1 MIRRFVAFCL
11 TLAAMGT
18 IVAQGVMPA
27 RPLMVAYDDEKA
39 VAREAYRESP
49 YYMELSGAW
58 RQKNTD
64 SSILYIKQL
73 DVEHTWKDYRVYLNV
88 RAGHACRVY
97 LGNKVVGYGD
107 DSRQWNEFLLNPF
120 LKYGKQNTLT
130 IETLKH
136 PVGALLEDSSI
147 ATGLNGE
154 PFILFKTDPG
164 ISDLTLT
171 ADYDA
176 AYDAGTLTVDAS
188 LFNSSRKGRY
198 YVEVE
203 VLDPKGK
210 QLDRMG
216 RWVIYD
222 KSADERTEISR
233 TWSGIMPWS
242 AESPSLYTV
251 LVRLRNEKMEEVEL
265 VGANI
270 GFRRVEVKDKAL
282 LVNGKPITLR
292 GVTYGVEHTEGAASR
307 QQMERTIQAM
317 KQNGI
322 NAVRTSR
329 YSPMEPYFYSLC
341 DRYGLYVVAD
351 ANLKPASS
359 GKRVVATEKDMIPLF
374 EQRVEHLYGRYKNHP
389 SIIMWSLGNTLDNGV
404 CMTAAYKR
412 LKSLDK
418 SRPVMF
424 SGAQMGENTDIIAPT
439 FPKESELR
447 QTLEKADRP
456 VVMARIVDAAHFPQ
470 IGGLWQLVDDRVQL
484 QGGFLDAW
492 PLSADMLYDIRNLYA
507 PFTVTLIRVGGGEGE
522 FRVANNCDFASFAR
536 YKLEYTIYTNLRP
549 NIISG
554 ELPLAVKAGESEKV
568 GMRIPQLDLQQGE
581 EPYIRFDIA
590 QRAEGRT
597 PEMPVSRTVFPL
609 DMRRP
614 VPERFVPSGDT
625 IQYYT
630 DSTNTLHVLFAG
642 LHATYDH
649 SFNVFPAGAVNKYCL
664 ATPYLAFEGHLNWEP
679 AVLAYNHRA
688 IDANTL
694 CIDAMVRYTAKDG
707 RTMCDVRET
716 YVIYGNGDITVDYK
730 YSTPDGNSGKLT
742 PIIYALNWQQNQ
754 TIHWYGQKHE
764 TAIAT
769 RPVEKGTWHPVKVNS
784 LVAEEFGYQEE
795 RHEVRWCMM
804 TYEQGPTMM
813 ARLAEPS
820 FTMRQNPA
828 GLTLLPKCNG
838 QTVRLIL
845 SPWRQSVDSLAQVFE
860 ASAMQYPV
868 VSSGIP
874 EPPVIKADAVRFAQP
889 LTVSIKAVTDG
900 DIRYTIDGSDPTPSS
915 PLYTKPF
922 VINATT
928 VVKARLFAKDMPP
941 SFTASRKFNYDY
953 IYKTTFSRKPNT
965 PYNVGTDT
973 ILFDGERASLSNLT
987 SGWLGFSG
995 GDITTTI
1002 DLAKP
1007 IDVEAVVLRY
1017 AHNPATWAFAPR
1029 VVMITMTSDGTNYGD
1044 AITDT
1049 IGFNPAD
1056 QGQTEARVVELRVPV
1071 DGHDVSHIKVVAN
1084 TIGTIPTWHRGKGL
1098 NPWLLMDE
1106 IEVIEKMKD

>member
-1 MIRRFVAFCL
+1 MIRRIVALFL
-11 TLAAMGT
+11 TFAA
-18 IVAQGVMPA
+18 ISIVVAQGVVPA
-27 RPLMVAYDDEKA
+27 RPLMVAYDDDKA
-39 VAREAYRESP
+39 VIRETYRESP
-49 YYMELSGAW
+49 YYMELTGSW
-58 RQKNTD
+58 RQKQTD
-64 SSILYIKQL
+64 SSVMYTKQI
-73 DVEHTWKDYRVYLNV
+73 DVERTWKDYRVFLGV

-97 LGNKVVGYGD
+97 VGGKLVGYGD
-107 DSRQWNEFLLNPF
+107 DSRHWNEFLLSPF
-120 LKYGKQNTLT
+120 LRYGKQNTLI
-130 IETLKH
+130 IETLKK
-136 PVGALLEDSSI
+136 PVGALLEDNTI
-147 ATGLNGE
+147 ETGLNGE
-154 PFILFKTDPG
+154 PYIIFKTDPG
-164 ISDLTLT
+164 VSDLTLT

-176 AYDAGTLTVDAS
+176 TLDAGTLTVDVS
-188 LFNSSRKGRY
+188 LFNSSKKGRY

-203 VLDPKGK
+203 VVDPKGR

-222 KSADERTEISR
+222 KSTDERTEISR
-233 TWSGIMPWS
+233 TWPGVMPWS
-242 AESPSLYTV
+242 AEQPSLYTV
-251 LVRLRNEKMEEVEL
+251 IVRLRNEKMEEEEL

-270 GFRRVEVKDKAL
+270 GFRRVEIKDKAL
-282 LVNGKPITLR
+282 LVNGKPVTLR
-292 GVTYGVEHTEGAASR
+292 GVTYGVEHTEGLASR
-307 QQMERTIQAM
+307 QQMERTLQTM
-317 KQNGI
+317 KKNGV

-351 ANLKPASS
+351 ANIMPASS

-374 EQRVEHLYGRYKNHP
+374 EQRVEHLYGSYKNHP
-389 SIIMWSLGNTLDNGV
+389 SIIIWSLGNTLDNGV

-412 LKSLDK
+412 LKTLDK
-418 SRPVMF
+418 SRPVLF
-424 SGAQMGENTDIIAPT
+424 SGAQMGDNTDIIAPT
-439 FPKESELR
+439 FPKEAELR
-447 QTLEKADRP
+447 QTLEKANRP
-456 VVMARIVDAAHFPQ
+456 VIMARSVDAPHYEQ
-470 IGGLWQLVDDRVQL
+470 IGGLWQLVDDREQL

-492 PLSADMLYDIRNLYA
+492 PLSSDMLYDLRNLYS
-507 PFTVTLIRVGGGEGE
+507 PFNITKIRIGGGEGE
-522 FRVANNCDFASFAR
+522 FRVANNCDFSSFAR

-549 NIISG
+549 NIIAG

-581 EPYIRFDIA
+581 EPYIKFDIS

-597 PEMPVSRTVFPL
+597 PEIPVSHTVFPL

-614 VPERFVPSGDT
+614 VPEKFVPNGDT
-625 IQYYT
+625 IHSYT
-630 DSTNTLHVLFAG
+630 DSTGVLHVLFSD
-642 LHATYDH
+642 LHVVYDQSLKIYPANAFKKH
-649 SFNVFPAGAVNKYCL
+649 SL
-664 ATPYLAFEGHLNWEP
+664 ATPALAFEGHLDWEP
-679 AVLAYNHRA
+679 TVLAYNHRV

-694 CIDAMVRYTAKDG
+694 CIDAMVRYNAKDG

-730 YSTPDGNSGKLT
+730 YSTPEGSGGKLV
-742 PIIYALNWQQNQ
+742 PIIFALDWQENQN
-754 TIHWYGQKHE
+754 IYWYGQEHE

-769 RPVEKGTWHPVKVNS
+769 RPVEKGTWHPVLVNTIP
-784 LVAEEFGYQEE
+784 ADEFGYMEK
-795 RHEVRWCMM
+795 RHEVRWCML
-804 TYEQGPTMM
+804 TNTQGPTMM

-820 FTMRQNPA
+820 FTMRQHPA
-828 GLTLLPKCNG
+828 GLTLLPKDNS

-845 SPWRQSVDSLAQVFE
+845 TPWRQSIDSLDPIFE
-860 ASAMQYPV
+860 ASAVQYPV

-874 EPPVIKADAVRFAQP
+874 EPPVIKANAVRFAQP
-889 LTVSIKAVTDG
+889 LTVSITAAAAG
-900 DIRYTIDGSDPTPSS
+900 DIRYTLDGSDPTAES

-973 ILFDGERASLSNLT
+973 ILFDGERATVSNLT

-995 GDITTTI
+995 DDVATII

-1029 VVMITMTSDGTNYGD
+1029 TVTITVSTDGKGYAD
-1044 AITDT
+1044 AAVDT
-1049 IGFNPAD
+1049 IPFDPAD
-1056 QGQTEARVVELRVPV
+1056 QEQTDARVVELRVPV
-1071 DGHDVSHIKVVAN
+1071 AGRQVTHIKVVAN
-1084 TIGTIPTWHRGKGL
+1084 TIGTIPAWHRGKGL
-1098 NPWLLMDE
+1098 KPWLLIDE
-1106 IEVIEKMKD
+1106 LEVIEK